1 MDLTT
6 TYLGFELPNPFIVGA
21 SPMANDVDTVRRLE
35 DAGASAIVMH
45 SLFEEQLVHE
55 QLATASAM
63 ENPADSYAEALNYFP
78 GPPDFKI
85 SPQQYLDQI
94 HTLKRAV
101 SIPVFGSLNGVTRGG
116 WLEFA
121 DQMEQAGADA
131 LELNVYDLA
140 INTSESSEDIENRT
154 ISLVYWVRNTVNI
167 PFAVKLSPFYTALPN
182 FAQRL
187 VEDGAD
193 GLVLFNRFYQP
204 DINIE
209 ELETVRVHLS
219 DSSELLLRLHWL
231 AILSGRVDTSLA
243 VTGGVHT
250 ATDAIK
256 AVMTG
261 ANAVQLVSTLL
272 RNGPEQLTK
281 LRRQMAQWMEEFEYE
296 SLRQMQGS
304 MNLVNCPD
312 PRVYER
318 ANYIELLQSWRPTS
332 SPPDDAAANRSEP

>member
-1 MDLTT
+1 MDLST
-6 TYLGFELPNPFIVGA
+6 TYLEFELDSPLIVGA
-21 SPMANDVDTVRRLE
+21 SPLAQNLDMVRRLE
-35 DAGASAIVMH
+35 DNGASAIVLH
-45 SLFEEQLVHE
+45 SLFEEQLVNE
-55 QLATASAM
+55 QLATCSAM
-63 ENPADSYAEALNYFP
+63 QNPADSYAEALNYFP
-78 GPPDFKI
+78 GPPDFKFG
-85 SPQQYLDQI
+85 PDEYLELLRKIKQ
-94 HTLKRAV
+94 AV
-101 SIPVFGSLNGVTRGG
+101 NIPVIGSLNGVTRGG
-116 WLEFA
+116 WLEYA
-121 DQMEQAGADA
+121 DQIEQAGADA

-140 INTSESSEDIENRT
+140 INTSESAQDIENRT
-154 ISLVYWVRNTVNI
+154 VSLVYWVRSTIDI

-187 VEDGAD
+187 VKDGAD

-209 ELETVRVHLS
+209 DLEAMRVHLS
-219 DSSELLLRLHWL
+219 DSSDLLLRLHWL

-261 ANAVQLVSTLL
+261 AHAVQVVSAIL
-272 RNGPEQLTK
+272 RHGPEHIK
-281 LRRQMAQWMEEFEYE
+281 ALREHMAAWLEEYEYE

-318 ANYIELLQSWRPTS
+318 ANYIELLQIFKP
-332 SPPDDAAANRSEP
+332 